1 MSPAPAPSPEALIRD
16 GIPQALMEFHVAR
29 ARALRARALAEFG
42 ADLAR
47 WFDSLRGAGSPLH
60 PRDISF

>member
-1 MSPAPAPSPEALIRD
+1 MTPAPAPSPEALIRD

-29 ARALRARALAEFG
+29 ARALRARALAELG

-47 WFDSLRGAGSPLH
+47 WLDSLRPALH
-60 PRDISF
+60 PSPRDQSF